1 MDKGQYTDDASIA
14 DTARLWRRI
23 PPWHFIYDANL
34 ERWRPSSAV
43 FDNDP
48 DGGPMSV
55 LLEDV
60 VITSGRDAA
69 SALADHPGY
78 ALAAITAG
86 LARACQQGVARDPT
100 PSEPAHAVVFG
111 PKPKSAQRRL
121 AKQSSW
127 VIPPQQQ

>member
-34 ERWRPSSAV
+34 ERWRPSFAV

-48 DGGPMSV
+48 DGGPMSI

-60 VITSGRDAA
+60 VITSGRDPA
-69 SALADHPGY
+69 SVPLPMDDAIRKAEVLIEAVSYIHTFAGSPLRADMILIIPG
-78 ALAAITAG
+78 TK
-86 LARACQQGVARDPT
+86 AC
-100 PSEPAHAVVFG
+100 
-111 PKPKSAQRRL
+111 
-121 AKQSSW
+121 
-127 VIPPQQQ
+127 